1 MASILIYVIVGTISE
16 LCNMD
21 LIHRIYETH
30 DHACTHDIF
39 MQRAD
44 DVSTS
49 LLKIMTSLNPK

>member
-30 DHACTHDIF
+30 DHARMIF
-39 MQRAD
+39 SCSVLMT
-44 DVSTS
+44 VSTS
-49 LLKIMTSLNPK
+49 LLEIMTSLNPK